1 MDLVATVDV
10 ECINNSIPVSS
21 CSDFSDES
29 MELISE
35 ASQHHGMSFP
45 SNTSF
50 QPERIVCSSPTHDQ
64 LFEEIHHSTV
74 NSTEADESC
83 CTKNL
88 FCVQFLCNVFRATN
102 ERRV

>member
-1 MDLVATVDV
+1 MDLVPTVDV

-21 CSDFSDES
+21 CGDCSDES
-29 MELISE
+29 MELVSE

-50 QPERIVCSSPTHDQ
+50 QPECIVCSSPLHYQ
-64 LFEEIHHSTV
+64 LFEGIHHSTV

-83 CTKNL
+83 CMKPL
-88 FCVQFLCNVFRATN
+88 FICVQQFLYNNFRATN
-102 ERRV
+102 E